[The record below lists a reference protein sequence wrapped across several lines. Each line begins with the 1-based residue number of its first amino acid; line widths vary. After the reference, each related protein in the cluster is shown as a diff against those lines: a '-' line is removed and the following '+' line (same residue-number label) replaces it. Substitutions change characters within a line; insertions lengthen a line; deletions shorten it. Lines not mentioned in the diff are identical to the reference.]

1 MNFATVCI
9 LTVNESKQIKILKIK
24 NNSSEVSDHLL
35 WLFLASSGEFC
46 NSMYFD
52 SQYISKQIEIL
63 KCLKEEEKKQFLLN
77 HASISWI

>member
-1 MNFATVCI
+1 MRQKTDK
-9 LTVNESKQIKILKIK
+9 KQFVDIVGMYYDIKIIK

-52 SQYISKQIEIL
+52 SQQVNKL
-63 KCLKEEEKKQFLLN
+63 KF
-77 HASISWI
+77 